1 MNVCTTPPSEDDIHA
16 LAEAALAALPPRLAL
31 HVKGVAILVENLAD
45 DVTLDE
51 MGIENP
57 WDLTGLYC
65 GVPLTE
71 RSVSDGVP
79 FPDTIF
85 LFREAI
91 LVEWIDTREDL
102 AMLVSSVLVHEIAH
116 HFGFSD
122 EDIER
127 LEAEL
132 S

>member
-1 MNVCTTPPSEDDIHA
+1 
-16 LAEAALAALPPRLAL
+16 
-31 HVKGVAILVENLAD
+31 
-45 DVTLDE
+45 
-51 MGIENP
+51 
-57 WDLTGLYC
+57 
-65 GVPLTE
+65 VPLTE
-71 RSVSDGVP
+71 RSVSDEVP

-102 AMLVSSVLVHEIAH
+102 ARLVSSVLVHEIAH

-127 LEAEL
+127 LEAEI